1 MDRLSRGSIRVVV
14 EGEAE
19 GEVLEEL
26 GLLLKTRI
34 GSRGEEEAAAAAVLL
49 EGTEVV
55 DAVAADLKLLM
66 TQIDVSSS
74 SFPLHLTAFFSS
86 MICTYYASR
95 K

>member
-1 MDRLSRGSIRVVV
+1 M

-34 GSRGEEEAAAAAVLL
+34 GSRGEEEAAAAVLL
-49 EGTEVV
+49 EDTEVV

-74 SFPLHLTAFFSS
+74 SFPLYSTAFFSS
-86 MICTYYASR
+86 MIRIYSFR